1 MNHKIQINIADEDIK
16 VIESIL
22 HAYRTN
28 NNNDKT
34 VLGLVSKLNVE
45 MLWVI
50 LGILKQTWY
59 KLQEIKG

>member
-1 MNHKIQINIADEDIK
+1 MNHKIQINIADEDIE

-22 HAYRTN
+22 DAYRTN
-28 NNNDKT
+28 NKDRNT
-34 VLGLVSKLNVE
+34 VLGLVCKFNVE

-50 LGILKQTWY
+50 LGILKQIWY

>member
-1 MNHKIQINIADEDIK
+1 MNHKIEINIADEDIR

-22 HAYRTN
+22 HTYRTN
-28 NNNDKT
+28 NNNDT
-34 VLGLVSKLNVE
+34 LVSKLNVE